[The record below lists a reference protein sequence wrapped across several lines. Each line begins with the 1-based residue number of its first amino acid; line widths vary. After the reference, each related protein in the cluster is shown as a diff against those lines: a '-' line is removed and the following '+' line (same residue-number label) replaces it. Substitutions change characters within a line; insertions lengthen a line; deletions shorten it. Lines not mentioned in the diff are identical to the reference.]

1 MLKWKSA
8 ELIKAWKKYHVSK
21 TQRVRESSQGPVPPK
36 LQASARSIL
45 NEINPEYSLE
55 GLLLKLKLWYFGHVM
70 QRMDSLEKTLI
81 LGKTEGKRRKGWQ
94 RMKWLG
100 SITDSMDMN
109 LSKFR
114 EIMEDTRAW
123 YATGDNRGGDGW
135 MASLTQ
141 WT

>member
-1 MLKWKSA
+1 MN
-8 ELIKAWKKYHVSK
+8 
-21 TQRVRESSQGPVPPK
+21 TPPK
-36 LQASARSIL
+36 TYYFKIRAFNS
-45 NEINPEYSLE
+45 NEVRLRQPIKD
-55 GLLLKLKLWYFGHVM
+55 LLYFGLPTLWK
-70 QRMDSLEKTLI
+70 RLI